1 MGTVYSRKRSP
12 YLWIKY
18 YQHGRPVRESTG
30 TKNEVVARRMLRA
43 REGDVERG
51 IPIDPKVGLVTF
63 HEAAAD
69 MLNDY
74 KVNRK
79 RTYVDAKRRINKH
92 LAPFFGNKR
101 LSSITASDIRAYI
114 AKRMADTY
122 LVRPARRVRRRNGT
136 WQDVPELQRAV
147 SADPAYN
154 HLSKC
159 SPCYQE
165 VRTIQQAD
173 AARITA
179 AVSLGGSA
187 WRMPL
192 PQFWCWRSVDRGSR
206 SDNPVL
212 SAAPAPPPRKPN
224 WTSSST
230 FVRSQ

>member
-1 MGTVYSRKRSP
+1 MGAVYSRKRSP

-63 HEAAAD
+63 HEAAED

-74 KVNRK
+74 KANRK

-122 LVRPARRVRRRNGT
+122 LARPARRVRHRNGT
-136 WQDVPELQRAV
+136 WQELAEVRRPV
-147 SADPAYN
+147 SAGEINRELTVLKRMFSLAIEAGKLHHKPHFAMLREDN
-154 HLSKC
+154 
-159 SPCYQE
+159 
-165 VRTIQQAD
+165 VRVGFFEREQRGRTRALAGGH
-173 AARITA
+173 AARGDFCVRLRVA
-179 AVSLGGSA
+179 D
-187 WRMPL
+187 
-192 PQFWCWRSVDRGSR
+192 QQRGA
-206 SDNPVL
+206 
-212 SAAPAPPPRKPN
+212 AAPVAA
-224 WTSSST
+224 S
-230 FVRSQ
+230 

>member
-122 LVRPARRVRRRNGT
+122 LARPARRVRRCSGT
-136 WQDVPELQRAV
+136 WQEL
-147 SADPAYN
+147 P
-154 HLSKC
+154 
-159 SPCYQE
+159 E
-165 VRTIQQAD
+165 VR
-173 AARITA
+173 RP
-179 AVSLGGSA
+179 VSRRDQS
-187 WRMPL
+187 
-192 PQFWCWRSVDRGSR
+192 
-206 SDNPVL
+206 
-212 SAAPAPPPRKPN
+212 
-224 WTSSST
+224 
-230 FVRSQ
+230 

>member
-51 IPIDPKVGLVTF
+51 IPIDPKVGLVTC
-63 HEAAAD
+63 HEAAED

-74 KVNRK
+74 KANRK
-79 RTYVDAKRRINKH
+79 RTHVDAKRRIDKH

-122 LVRPARRVRRRNGT
+122 LAC
-136 WQDVPELQRAV
+136 QR
-147 SADPAYN
+147 
-154 HLSKC
+154 
-159 SPCYQE
+159 
-165 VRTIQQAD
+165 
-173 AARITA
+173 
-179 AVSLGGSA
+179 G
-187 WRMPL
+187 
-192 PQFWCWRSVDRGSR
+192 R
-206 SDNPVL
+206 SDGGTARGRNCQRPTARV
-212 SAAPAPPPRKPN
+212 SWRDQSGADGVEADVQPGD
-224 WTSSST
+224 
-230 FVRSQ
+230 